1 MMALLQRRTSSITCR
16 DPREHHPYGLHP
28 SLDEGPTLPFMS
40 VVSPRNAVLSVV
52 ALATV
57 AAVAVLAIG
66 GPPPPTVLSWPSPA
80 PTVAPAWAG
89 RSPMLVPEPPVAR
102 NVYFAPMRD
111 FPQAKA
117 EQLVAY
123 YREKYDLT
131 IKITTPIALP
141 PDAFDYERSQL
152 GAEALLRAIASSDLA
167 ARDPDAVI
175 IGLTKVDMY
184 IEWSDWRYAY
194 ALRSEGTHA
203 VISTA
208 RFNAGRADEAR
219 QMQRLRK
226 MTTKNLG
233 FLYYGLGRSDD
244 PGSVMY
250 GQILGP
256 DDLDAVSE
264 DY

>member
-1 MMALLQRRTSSITCR
+1 MWVV
-16 DPREHHPYGLHP
+16 
-28 SLDEGPTLPFMS
+28 GPTLPFMS
-40 VVSPRNAVLSVV
+40 VFSPRNAVMSIV

-66 GPPPPTVLSWPSPA
+66 GPPPPTALRWPAPA

-89 RSPMLVPEPPVAR
+89 RSPMPVPDPPVAR
-102 NVYFAPMRD
+102 NVYFAPIAD
-111 FPQAKA
+111 FPGDKVEA
-117 EQLVAY
+117 LVAY
-123 YREKYDLT
+123 YRDKYDLT
-131 IKITTPIALP
+131 IEIAAAIP
-141 PDAFDYERSQL
+141 VPSDALDATRHQL
-152 GAEALLRAIASSDLA
+152 GADRLLDAIWASDA
-167 ARDPDAVI
+167 AMADPDAVI
-175 IGLTKVDMY
+175 IGLTDQDMF
-184 IEWSDWRYAY
+184 IEDLDWRYAY
-194 ALRSEGTHA
+194 AFRSNNGLHA

-208 RFNAGRADEAR
+208 RFNAGRADEAK

-233 FLYYGLGRSDD
+233 FLYYGLGSSQD

-250 GQILGP
+250 GQIMGP